1 MSHVKSKH
9 KPTPPPRKIPKKIIH
24 GDGTAEF
31 KLNGTSFRV
40 NARFAPIGIVGKGS
54 YGVVCAAQNTL
65 TREKVAIK
73 KINPMCSDVW
83 DAKHTLREL
92 RLMRLLEHHP
102 NVISLRDLNIVE
114 SCDELYI
121 VMELMDSDLHK
132 IIQSKQKLSHAHCQ
146 VLMKQILLGVNAM
159 HAENVFHRDL
169 KPGNILVGR
178 DCQVRITDFGLARCM
193 KGRDTKEESDEV
205 DADGGNPASA
215 MTEYVVTRWYRCP
228 ELLLAPHVAYTNAVD
243 MWSVGCIFAEMVL
256 REPLFPG
263 RSYVHQVQLILETI
277 GMPPSVEA
285 MGFVPRSDAKAYLSR
300 QKPNPG
306 KQWEKILPK
315 ASNVAIDI
323 ISRLLI
329 FNPEKRDDCQAA
341 LQHEYFNGTP
351 ELPCKTEEK
360 TPSGTNLAPPP
371 VVVDFSFDHDAV
383 ELDELK
389 EHIHGEVKIMQAK
402 NLNAARDLAEIRRI
416 EAEKEIHKRIDMQK
430 EMPNP
435 NASKPRPNAS
445 KTPSVAAQ
453 GGQNPQTT
461 SANTSPDSQV
471 TDASSST
478 IEPSPI
484 VPTTKKKTGKA
495 ASKKNVLSNS
505 ISSPSLSKAGSGGG
519 KQMPTPIQK
528 RASFKGGL
536 TRTNSSGTLRDLTK
550 DGSSTSQ
557 IRLVDNENEKLM
569 SRTRSRL
576 ENAIASANQ
585 EA

>member
-9 KPTPPPRKIPKKIIH
+9 KPTPPPRKSPKKIMH
-24 GDGTAEF
+24 SDGTTEF

-54 YGVVCAAQNTL
+54 YGVVCAAQNTH
-65 TREKVAIK
+65 TKEKVAIK
-73 KINPMCSDVW
+73 KIKPMCSDVW

-114 SCDELYI
+114 ANDELYI

-159 HAENVFHRDL
+159 HKENVFHRDL

-193 KGRDTKEESDEV
+193 KGREQKEEGDEV
-205 DADGGNPASA
+205 DGDGGNPASA

-277 GMPPSVEA
+277 GMPPSIEA

-306 KQWEKILPK
+306 KPWHKILPK

-341 LQHEYFNGTP
+341 LQHEYFENTP
-351 ELPCKTEEK
+351 ELPCKKEEK

-371 VVVDFSFDHDAV
+371 VTVDFSFDHDAV

-389 EHIHGEVKIMQAK
+389 EHIQGEVKIMTAK
-402 NLNAARDLAEIRRI
+402 NLDKARDVAETRRL
-416 EAEKEIHKRIDMQK
+416 EAEKEIQKRIEMQR

-435 NASKPRPNAS
+435 NSNPPPM
-445 KTPSVAAQ
+445 TTQ
-453 GGQNPQTT
+453 GEQNPQTT
-461 SANTSPDSQV
+461 SANTSPDSQI

-484 VPTTKKKTGKA
+484 ATSTSKSVKKMS
-495 ASKKNVLSNS
+495 SKKNVLSTS
-505 ISSPSLSKAGSGGG
+505 SSSPSLAKGSKPT
-519 KQMPTPIQK
+519 KMPTPIQGK
-528 RASFKGGL
+528 VSYNKASGKGL
-536 TRTNSSGTLRDLTK
+536 SRTNSSGTLRDLTK
-550 DGSSTSQ
+550 EGSSQ
-557 IRLVDNENEKLM
+557 IRLVGNDEKIV

-585 EA
+585 EKSS